1 MVRILSERL
10 VLATRHA
17 DRVDIGASGTGTSI
31 LGTFNVSDRALA
43 ELIPLSLFPGVTSST
58 HYVVRAHSTGRVT
71 APISPNT
78 AQEFVT
84 CSLDVQGYEIFSA
97 FPLVA
102 IQSNKYGEVSIANL
116 GLLGKMTGCA
126 AVISNRIERRSN
138 GRLLIDTN
146 IKAFGVLG
154 KTYQVIFSPRGS
166 V

>member
-1 MVRILSERL
+1 
-10 VLATRHA
+10 
-17 DRVDIGASGTGTSI
+17 
-31 LGTFNVSDRALA
+31 LGTFNVSDRALT
-43 ELIPLSLFPGVTSST
+43 ELIPLSIFPGVASST

-97 FPLVA
+97 YPLVA

-126 AVISNRIERRSN
+126 AVISNRIESRSN

-154 KTYQVIFSPRGS
+154 KTYQFIFSPRGS